1 MADEL
6 QGHGLGTIL
15 LAHLAQMADEHG
27 IATFE
32 AEVLPQNHRMIE
44 VFRESGFPVE
54 VRSVPGSIH
63 VELPTSF
70 GSEAVKRFEDRDR
83 SASAAA
89 VGHFIA
95 PRSVA
100 VIGASRE
107 RDTVGGQIFHNLL
120 DAGFEGTA
128 YPVNREADVVQ
139 SVRAYRSVGEI
150 PGPIDLAV
158 IAVPAAAVIDVVGEC
173 AAGGSRP
180 WS

>member
-1 MADEL
+1 M
-6 QGHGLGTIL
+6 
-15 LAHLAQMADEHG
+15 
-27 IATFE
+27 
-32 AEVLPQNHRMIE
+32 LPQNHRMIE

-89 VGHFIA
+89 VGRFIA

-128 YPVNREADVVQ
+128 YPVNREADVV
-139 SVRAYRSVGEI
+139 AVG
-150 PGPIDLAV
+150 
-158 IAVPAAAVIDVVGEC
+158 
-173 AAGGSRP
+173 AGLPQRR
-180 WS
+180 